1 MRKGGKGALDQ
12 QVVVSSN
19 ISLEAAASLRTWH
32 PASAQNVIHSI
43 KPTIAMIELDE
54 ERLDRMRQA
63 CIAYSGFN
71 IFQCRNP
78 NKVLKVASFAAFW
91 YLNFR

>member
-1 MRKGGKGALDQ
+1 MLKGGKRTLDQ

-19 ISLEAAASLRTWH
+19 ISFEAAASLRTWH
-32 PASAQNVIHSI
+32 TASAQNVIHSI
-43 KPTIAMIELDE
+43 KPTVAMIELDE

-78 NKVLKVASFAAFW
+78 QQVFKAACCAAFW
-91 YLNFR
+91 YFI